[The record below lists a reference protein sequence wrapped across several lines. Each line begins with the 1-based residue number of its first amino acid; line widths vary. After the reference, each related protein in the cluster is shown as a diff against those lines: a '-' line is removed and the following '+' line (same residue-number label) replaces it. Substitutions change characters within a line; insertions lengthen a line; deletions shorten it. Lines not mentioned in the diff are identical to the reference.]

1 MPPEGGRKEEESIM
15 KQKKSVAQLLIKY
28 TVILLVPVVVVG
40 LLTVFLYLNK
50 LEKNFEA
57 LNTKTIEAANIRMD
71 MVLESAPAI
80 DYQLTLNEEVNYFL
94 TTKFKNVQDRV
105 NTLTSIRNTLQQS
118 LVDRDGIAA
127 LVVYSRINDVFIGNS
142 TVYEKPYF
150 LEEFFL
156 NSRHT
161 QEELNEILET
171 LKTKPIWL
179 VTNEHLIYCSP
190 LRTSAYTGTNKGLL
204 FVMLQKS
211 TLLSTWK
218 EVFGNLEIDCA
229 LLYDGEDILLQT
241 QDFSRDL
248 YQFAI
253 DSSRQQDYLAKQYK
267 SQAVGNFKYL
277 FTVDYYHF
285 SGDVAPMVRSL
296 AIVTLLLLAISFWLA
311 RREAKTIRRM
321 YSEVLDQTVSLG
333 DQLNLQVEELN
344 LQRLHN
350 ALRGYDH
357 IPPEKQGT
365 YFTNNR
371 IRVLLFRGEGE
382 KGPREQ
388 LHALA
393 ERYFG
398 EENIELQYL
407 YEKDMGYTCILGYAT
422 RENLIRAVNELYY
435 ALSETCTSGVHMGLS
450 SEIHKLVDLADA
462 CEQAITALHYCT
474 LQQPDGGII
483 HYSNISD
490 QEKEKIYYP
499 AEKEAQL
506 LRNIRMGMRDKVEEA
521 LDRVYQINFK
531 ERHLSGG
538 MIRQLLVKMLNTV
551 YDLTNTAYSEDTH
564 EQTSLGWMSRNVL
577 QTKNGNE
584 AFQMLREM
592 MLSIC
597 DTCGKQKEG
606 ELRRRIISYIGEN
619 FRDPDLSLEKMA
631 TDFDMS
637 YHHLSRLFNECMQMN
652 FASYLAGLR
661 LEYSTELLKSSQLSV
676 EQVAQQAGFLQ
687 SGTFIRVFK
696 KYYGVTPGKY
706 RGDRE

>member
-1 MPPEGGRKEEESIM
+1 M
-15 KQKKSVAQLLIKY
+15 KQKKSVAQLLVTY
-28 TVILLVPVVVVG
+28 TAILLTPVIVIG
-40 LLTVFLYLNK
+40 FLTIFIYLGR
-50 LEKNFEA
+50 LEKNFEE

-71 MVLESAPAI
+71 MVLKSAPAI
-80 DYQLTLNEEVNYFL
+80 DYQLTLNEEVTYFL

-142 TVYEKPYF
+142 TIYEKPYF

-218 EVFGNLEIDCA
+218 EVFSNLELDCA
-229 LLYDGEDILLQT
+229 LLYDGEEILLQT
-241 QDFSRDL
+241 PGFSREL
-248 YQFAI
+248 HRSATEA
-253 DSSRQQDYLAKQYK
+253 SRQQAYLAKTYK

-277 FTVDYYHF
+277 FTVNCDHF
-285 SGDVAPMVRSL
+285 RGNVSTMVRTL
-296 AIVTLLLLAISFWLA
+296 ATVTLLLLTVSFWLA
-311 RREAKTIRRM
+311 RREAKAIRKL
-321 YSEVLDQTVSLG
+321 YTEVLDQAASLG
-333 DQLNLQVEELN
+333 DQLNSQVEELN
-344 LQRLHN
+344 RQRLRN
-350 ALRGYDH
+350 ALRGYDY
-357 IPPEKQGT
+357 IPPEKQGA

-371 IRVLLFRGEGE
+371 FRVLLFQEVGE
-382 KGPREQ
+382 KGPQEQ
-388 LHALA
+388 LCALA
-393 ERYFG
+393 EQHFRDR
-398 EENIELQYL
+398 NIELQYL
-407 YEKDMGYTCILGYAT
+407 YEKDMGHTYILGYAT
-422 RENLIRAVNELYY
+422 RETLMQAVNALYHD
-435 ALSETCTSGVHMGLS
+435 LTQISSSGIQIGFS
-450 SEIHKLVDLADA
+450 SEIHKLVHLADA
-462 CEQAITALHYCT
+462 CEQAVTALHYCT
-474 LQQPDGGII
+474 LQQPEGGII

-490 QEKEKIYYP
+490 LEKEKIYYP
-499 AEKEAQL
+499 MEKEAQL
-506 LRNIRMGMRDKVEEA
+506 LRNIRMGMREKVEEA
-521 LDRVYQINFK
+521 LDRVYRINFK

-551 YDLTNTAYSEDTH
+551 YTLADTAYSEDTQ

-577 QTKNGNE
+577 QTKNSTD
-584 AFQMLREM
+584 AFRILREM

-606 ELRRRIISYIGEN
+606 ELRRRIVSYIGEN

-631 TDFDMS
+631 ADFDMS

-661 LEYSTELLKSSQLSV
+661 LEYASELLKTSQLSV
-676 EQVAQQAGFLQ
+676 EQVAQQTGFLQ

-706 RGDRE
+706 RGDQA